1 MYTLYTTEN
10 CEWCDMA
17 KKLLFSHNLEFVNV
31 ILDTPKK
38 KKEFKESTGH
48 KTVPQVYHESGEHIG
63 NYDKLVEFLERG
75 NTP

>member
-10 CEWCDMA
+10 CEWCVLA
-17 KKLLFSHNLEFVNV
+17 KNLLFSHNLEFVNV

-48 KTVPQVYHESGEHIG
+48 STVPQVYSESGEHIG
-63 NYDKLVEFLERG
+63 GYDQLVEFLSTG
-75 NTP
+75 KTP